1 MLFDKYCHC
10 EILYLVFFSW
20 LPNWVFT
27 LTAYSYIAIYT
38 ADLHGFY
45 FHLIYRVLCNFYV
58 IRHWPEGYRTC
69 NNFLKNFV
77 IALTIQTKLIVT
89 DYAKL
94 DISQILHRIIKL
106 IPQHHLHQP
115 SGHPPSS
122 NISIWRKTLESICL
136 PNWLNIEQGGVRQLM
151 RQYYT
156 MRQTKLWLATI
167 QHS

>member
-115 SGHPPSS
+115 SGHPPLFQYI
-122 NISIWRKTLESICL
+122 NMEEDPWKHL
-136 PNWLNIEQGGVRQLM
+136 PSKLTQHWTRG
-151 RQYYT
+151 
-156 MRQTKLWLATI
+156 RQTADETI
-167 QHS
+167 LHYETN